1 MAQMQKIEVLYSI
14 YKSPKTLDFAE
25 LDNCVFNFKVN
36 MKEDY

>member
-14 YKSPKTLDFAE
+14 YKNPKTLDFAE
-25 LDNCVFNFKVN
+25 LDNSVFNFKVN